1 MNKQNLIH
9 RLAAAPH
16 VVWSVLFIIAPLLFV
31 VYYTFTD
38 SSGKFTFAN
47 IAALTQGNY
56 FEIFM
61 RSICF
66 ALLAT
71 AISLVVAYPIAYF
84 IAKAKPKTQKILM
97 MLVMLPMWTNFLIRT
112 YSWMALLEDTGII
125 NTFLGKIG
133 LGSVHMIN
141 TAGAVIL
148 GMVYNYLPYMIL
160 PIYSVMSKIDVR
172 LVEAAYDLGCNPFK
186 VLTSVIF
193 PLSMSGVVSGI
204 TMVFVPSISTFYI
217 SQKLGGGNFDLIGDT
232 IERQFQTA
240 YNYNLGAAISF
251 VLMILIIISMGIMNK
266 YSDDDTGGMV
276 V

>member
-133 LGSVHMIN
+133 LGPVHMIN

-172 LVEAAYDLGCNPFK
+172 FVEAAYDLGCNPFK